1 MKHSSTFLLASLTA
15 LALAACGPKRSD
27 TTTGGAETGATG
39 TTGAASDTTSH
50 TGTMSD
56 TTHVPT
62 DSTAK

>member
-1 MKHSSTFLLASLTA
+1 MRYSSTFLLASLTA

-39 TTGAASDTTSH
+39 ATGAASDTTSH
-50 TGTMSD
+50 TGTMND

>member
-1 MKHSSTFLLASLTA
+1 MRYSSTFLLASLTA

-39 TTGAASDTTSH
+39 AATDTTSH

-56 TTHVPT
+56 TTHAPT